1 MTVIATAG
9 HVDHGK
15 SSLIRAITGTDPD
28 RLAEEQRRA
37 MTIDLGFAHCTTGN
51 GTVLSFVDVPGHAD
65 FIRTMI
71 SGVSGVDIVMLI
83 IDANEGWKPQT
94 EEHLGIIE
102 VLGISSGIVVLTKSD
117 KVDVDVLEQRQ
128 EEIAAR
134 LRTSSVTWHDT
145 LITSVIANTGISE
158 LITQIE
164 NLVAA
169 QVTQHQNTRP
179 RLFIDRVFSM
189 KGSGTVVTGTLEGGN
204 LEAASQLIVARTGT
218 PVRIREIQTHGSV
231 VAVAQ
236 SGTRSAINLSGIDAD
251 ELQRGDA
258 LVCEN
263 DWHLSNVF
271 DARIKV
277 LPALQ
282 HALTH
287 RGSFTLHIGTRSQSA
302 TIRILQT
309 ESIDP
314 GQSGFVRIRFEHSL
328 PLVPGDR
335 FLLRDTGI
343 GSTVGGG
350 VILDVD
356 PRGRVKDAAP
366 DGSDEQILSGRGWLT
381 VDEARQLTGHDI
393 APIVGNW
400 VASAK
405 TFRSTVTS
413 LEEQLA
419 ATQSINTSV
428 LTAFEREVISSL
440 EGVTVIDGLAV
451 RSATD
456 PLLSHPYVS
465 MFLQAGVTTPDA
477 DTLDR
482 NIIRQLVHKKIL
494 FEHDNIA
501 FHAETLSSL
510 RPMLEQLWTQ
520 HPEGFTMANLRDAL
534 SITRKHALPL
544 GNCLDKVGLT
554 KRQGDVRIAGSAW

>member
-15 SSLIRAITGTDPD
+15 SSLIRAMTGTDPD

-37 MTIDLGFAHCTTGN
+37 MTIDLGFAHCTTSN

-102 VLGISSGIVVLTKSD
+102 VLGISTGIVVLTKSD
-117 KVDVDVLEQRQ
+117 KVNAEILQQRQ
-128 EEIAAR
+128 EEIANR
-134 LRTSSVTWHDT
+134 LKTSSVTWHDT
-145 LITSVIANTGISE
+145 VITSVITNTGISE
-158 LITQIE
+158 LVTHIE

-169 QVTQHQNTRP
+169 QVTTNNNTRP

-204 LEAASQLIVARTGT
+204 LEAASSLIVARTGT
-218 PVRIREIQTHGSV
+218 AVRIREIQTHGVV

-236 SGTRSAINLSGIDAD
+236 SGTRCAVNLSGIDAD

-263 DWHLSNVF
+263 DWHMSNAF
-271 DARIKV
+271 DARITV

-282 HALTH
+282 QALTH
-287 RGSFTLHIGTRSQSA
+287 RGSFTLHVGTRSQSA
-302 TIRILQT
+302 TVRILQLD
-309 ESIDP
+309 SIDP
-314 GQSGFVRIRFEHSL
+314 GQSGLVRIRFEHSL
-328 PLVPGDR
+328 PLVPGDQ

-366 DGSDEQILSGRGWLT
+366 DGSDEQILNNRGWLT
-381 VDEARQLTGHDI
+381 ANEARQLTGHDI

-400 VASAK
+400 VASAE
-405 TFRSTVTS
+405 TLRSTVAV

-419 ATQSINTSV
+419 SSQSLDTSTLAAYERDV
-428 LTAFEREVISSL
+428 LST
-440 EGVTVIDGLAV
+440 IDGVHINNGIAV
-451 RSATD
+451 RGESD
-456 PLLSHPYVS
+456 PLLSHPYIS
-465 MFLQAGVTTPDA
+465 LFLEAGVTTPDA
-477 DTLDR
+477 DKLDR
-482 NIIRQLVHKKIL
+482 NIIRQLVQKKIL

-510 RPMLEQLWTQ
+510 RPTLEQLWTQ

-544 GNCLDKVGLT
+544 GNCLDKAGLT
-554 KRQGDVRIAGSAW
+554 KRQGDLRVAGSAW

>member
-134 LRTSSVTWHDT
+134 LRTSSVTWQDT
-145 LITSVIANTGISE
+145 VITSVIDNTGISE

-164 NLVAA
+164 NLVAV
-169 QVTQHQNTRP
+169 QVTTSNNTRP

-204 LEAASQLIVARTGT
+204 LEAASSLIVARTGT
-218 PVRIREIQTHGSV
+218 AVRIREIQTHGSV
-231 VAVAQ
+231 VTVAQ
-236 SGTRSAINLSGIDAD
+236 SGTRCAINLSGIDAN

-258 LVCEN
+258 LVGEN
-263 DWHLSNVF
+263 DWHMSNAF

-277 LPALQ
+277 LPTLQ

-287 RGSFTLHIGTRSQSA
+287 RGSFTLHAGTRSQSA

-366 DGSDEQILSGRGWLT
+366 DGSDEQILNNRGWLT

-393 APIVGNW
+393 APIVGTW
-400 VASAK
+400 VASAE
-405 TFRSTVTS
+405 TFRSTMTALEQQLTNSQS
-413 LEEQLA
+413 LDI
-419 ATQSINTSV
+419 ATLS
-428 LTAFEREVISSL
+428 AYERDVIA
-440 EGVTVIDGLAV
+440 TIDGVHINNGIAV
-451 RSATD
+451 RGESD

-510 RPMLEQLWTQ
+510 RPTLEQLWTQ

-534 SITRKHALPL
+534 GITRKHALPL

-554 KRQGDVRIAGSAW
+554 KRQGDLRIAGSAW

>member
-37 MTIDLGFAHCTTGN
+37 MTIDLGFAHCTTSN
-51 GTVLSFVDVPGHAD
+51 GTVLSFIDVPGHAD

-102 VLGISSGIVVLTKSD
+102 VLGISTGIVVLTKSD
-117 KVDVDVLEQRQ
+117 KVDADVLQRRQ

-134 LRTSSVTWHDT
+134 LTTSSVTWHDT
-145 LITSVIANTGISE
+145 VITSVVDNTGISE

-169 QVTQHQNTRP
+169 QVTNSNNTRP

-189 KGSGTVVTGTLEGGN
+189 KGSGTIVTGTLEGGN
-204 LEAASQLIVARTGT
+204 LEAASSLIVARTGT
-218 PVRIREIQTHGSV
+218 AVRIREIQTHGSV

-236 SGTRSAINLSGIDAD
+236 SGSRCAINLSGIDAD

-258 LVCEN
+258 LVREN
-263 DWHLSNVF
+263 DWHMSNVF

-287 RGSFTLHIGTRSQSA
+287 RGSFTLHVGTRSQSA
-302 TIRILQT
+302 TVRVLQT
-309 ESIDP
+309 DTIDP
-314 GQSGFVRIRFEHSL
+314 GQSGLVRIRFDNSL

-343 GSTVGGG
+343 GATVGGG

-366 DGSDEQILSGRGWLT
+366 DGSAEQILNNRGWLSI
-381 VDEARQLTGHDI
+381 DEARQLTGHDI
-393 APIVGNW
+393 APIVSTW
-400 VASAK
+400 VASAE
-405 TFRSTVTS
+405 TLRSTVAA
-413 LEEQLA
+413 LEQQLA
-419 ATQSINTSV
+419 TSQSIDTATLAAYERDV
-428 LTAFEREVISSL
+428 LST
-440 EGVTVIDGLAV
+440 IDGVHINNGIAI
-451 RSATD
+451 RGQSD
-456 PLLSHPYVS
+456 PLLSHSYVS
-465 MFLQAGVTTPDA
+465 LFLEAGVTTPDA
-477 DTLDR
+477 DKLDR
-482 NIIRQLVHKKIL
+482 NIIRQLVQKKIL

-501 FHAETLSSL
+501 FHAETLMSL
-510 RPMLEQLWTQ
+510 RPVLEQLWTE

-554 KRQGDVRIAGSAW
+554 KRQGDLRIAGSAW

>member
-102 VLGISSGIVVLTKSD
+102 VLGISSGIVVFTKSD
-117 KVDVDVLEQRQ
+117 KVDADVLQQRQ

-134 LRTSSVTWHDT
+134 LKTSSVTWHDT
-145 LITSVIANTGISE
+145 VVTSVTANTGVSE

-164 NLVAA
+164 TLVAA
-169 QVTQHQNTRP
+169 QMTKSQNTRP

-204 LEAASQLIVARTGT
+204 LEATSSLVVARTGT
-218 PVRIREIQTHGSV
+218 AVRVREIQTHGAV
-231 VAVAQ
+231 VDVAQ
-236 SGTRSAINLSGIDAD
+236 SGTRCAINLSGIDAD

-258 LVCEN
+258 LVREN
-263 DWHLSNVF
+263 DWHMSNVF

-287 RGSFTLHIGTRSQSA
+287 RGSFTLHVGTRSQSA

-314 GQSGFVRIRFEHSL
+314 GQSGLVRIRFEHSL

-335 FLLRDTGI
+335 FLVRDTGI
-343 GSTVGGG
+343 GATVGGG

-356 PRGRVKDAAP
+356 PRSRVKDAAP
-366 DGSDEQILSGRGWLT
+366 DGSDEQILSDRGWLT

-400 VASAK
+400 VAS
-405 TFRSTVTS
+405 TETLRSTVAA
-413 LEEQLA
+413 LEQQLA
-419 ATQSINTSV
+419 TSQSIDTATLATYERDV
-428 LTAFEREVISSL
+428 LSTVD
-440 EGVTVIDGLAV
+440 GVHINNGIAV
-451 RSATD
+451 RGESD
-456 PLLSHPYVS
+456 PLLSHPYVTQ
-465 MFLQAGVTTPDA
+465 FLQAGVTTPDA

-501 FHAETLSSL
+501 FHVETLSSL
-510 RPMLEQLWTQ
+510 RPTLEQLWKQ

-534 SITRKHALPL
+534 GITRKHALPL
-544 GNCLDKVGLT
+544 GNCLDKMGLT
-554 KRQGDVRIAGSAW
+554 KRQGDVRVTGSAW

>member
-37 MTIDLGFAHCTTGN
+37 MTIDLGFAHCTTSN

-71 SGVSGVDIVMLI
+71 SGVSGVDIVMLV

-102 VLGISSGIVVLTKSD
+102 VLGTSSGIVVITKSD
-117 KVDVDVLEQRQ
+117 KVDAETLEHRRK
-128 EEIAAR
+128 EIAAR
-134 LRTSSVTWHDT
+134 LSTSSVTWHDT
-145 LITSVIANTGISE
+145 VITSVIDNTGISE
-158 LITQIE
+158 LITHIE
-164 NLVAA
+164 TLVAA
-169 QVTQHQNTRP
+169 QVTKSHNTRP

-189 KGSGTVVTGTLEGGN
+189 KGSGTVVTGTLEGGD
-204 LEAASQLIVARTGT
+204 LEATSSLIVARTGSS
-218 PVRIREIQTHGSV
+218 VRIREIQTHGSIV
-231 VAVAQ
+231 TIAQ
-236 SGTRSAINLSGIDAD
+236 SGSRCAINLSGINAN

-258 LVCEN
+258 LVCEG
-263 DWHLSNVF
+263 DWHMSSAF
-271 DARIKV
+271 DGRIKV

-287 RGSFTLHIGTRSQSA
+287 RGSFTLHVGTRSQSA

-309 ESIDP
+309 DNIDP
-314 GQSGFVRIRFEHSL
+314 GQSGLLRIRFDHSL

-343 GSTVGGG
+343 GATVGGG

-356 PRGRVKDAAP
+356 PRGRVKDATP
-366 DGSDEQILSGRGWLT
+366 DGSDEQILNNRGWLT
-381 VDEARQLTGHDI
+381 VDEARQLTGQDI

-400 VASAK
+400 VASAEI
-405 TFRSTVTS
+405 FRSTVAALEQQLSTVQSIDTS
-413 LEEQLA
+413 LLA
-419 ATQSINTSV
+419 AYERDVLSTIN
-428 LTAFEREVISSL
+428 
-440 EGVTVIDGLAV
+440 GVQINNGIAV
-451 RSATD
+451 QGESD
-456 PLLSHPYVS
+456 PLLSHPYVLL
-465 MFLQAGVTTPDA
+465 FLQAGITTPDA
-477 DTLDR
+477 DKLDR
-482 NIIRQLVHKKIL
+482 NIIRQLVQKKIL

-501 FHAETLSSL
+501 FHVETLSSL
-510 RPMLEQLWTQ
+510 RPVLEQLWAE
-520 HPEGFTMANLRDAL
+520 HPEGFTMATLRDAL
-534 SITRKHALPL
+534 GITRKHALPL

-554 KRQGDVRIAGSAW
+554 KRQGDLRIAGSAW

>member
-1 MTVIATAG
+1 M
-9 HVDHGK
+9 
-15 SSLIRAITGTDPD
+15 
-28 RLAEEQRRA
+28 
-37 MTIDLGFAHCTTGN
+37 
-51 GTVLSFVDVPGHAD
+51 LSFVDVPGHAD

-102 VLGISSGIVVLTKSD
+102 VLGISTGIVVLTKSD
-117 KVDVDVLEQRQ
+117 KVDAETLQQRKEQ
-128 EEIAAR
+128 IAAR
-134 LRTSSVTWHDT
+134 LATSSVTWHDT
-145 LITSVIANTGISE
+145 VITSVINNTGISE

-169 QVTQHQNTRP
+169 QVTNSNNTRP

-204 LEAASQLIVARTGT
+204 LEAASSLVVARTGSAA
-218 PVRIREIQTHGSV
+218 RIREIQTHGSV

-236 SGTRSAINLSGIDAD
+236 SGSRCAINLSGIDAN

-258 LVCEN
+258 LVREN
-263 DWHLSNVF
+263 DWYMSNAF
-271 DARIKV
+271 DARLNV
-277 LPALQ
+277 LPALL

-287 RGSFTLHIGTRSQSA
+287 RGSFTLHVGTRSQSA
-302 TIRILQT
+302 TIRILQSD
-309 ESIDP
+309 SIDP
-314 GQSGFVRIRFEHSL
+314 GQSGLVRIRFENSL

-343 GSTVGGG
+343 GATVGGG

-366 DGSDEQILSGRGWLT
+366 DGSAEQILNNRGWLT
-381 VDEARQLTGHDI
+381 VDEARQLTGQDI
-393 APIVGNW
+393 APIVGTW
-400 VASAK
+400 VAS
-405 TFRSTVTS
+405 TETLRSTVAALEQQLATSQSIDTS
-413 LEEQLA
+413 LLA
-419 ATQSINTSV
+419 AY
-428 LTAFEREVISSL
+428 ERDVMA
-440 EGVTVIDGLAV
+440 TIDGVRINNGIAV
-451 RSATD
+451 RGESD

-477 DTLDR
+477 DKLDR
-482 NIIRQLVHKKIL
+482 NIIRQLVQKKIL

-510 RPMLEQLWTQ
+510 RPTLEQLWTQ
-520 HPEGFTMANLRDAL
+520 HPEGFTMANLRDSL

-544 GNCLDKVGLT
+544 GNCLDKMGLT
-554 KRQGDVRIAGSAW
+554 KRQGDLRVAGSAW

>member
-37 MTIDLGFAHCTTGN
+37 MTIDLGFAHCTTSN
-51 GTVLSFVDVPGHAD
+51 GTVLSFVDVPGHTD

-71 SGVSGVDIVMLI
+71 SGVSGVDIVLLI

-102 VLGISSGIVVLTKSD
+102 VLGISTGIVVLTKSD
-117 KVDVDVLEQRQ
+117 KVDADVLQQRKA
-128 EEIAAR
+128 ETAAR
-134 LRTSSVTWHDT
+134 LGRSSVTWHNPV
-145 LITSVIANTGISE
+145 ITSVIDNTGISE

-164 NLVAA
+164 NLVTA
-169 QVTQHQNTRP
+169 QMTNSNNKRP

-204 LEAASQLIVARTGT
+204 LEAASSLIVARTGT
-218 PVRIREIQTHGSV
+218 AVRIREIQTHGAV
-231 VAVAQ
+231 VDVVQ
-236 SGTRSAINLSGIDAD
+236 SGSRCAINLSGIDAN

-263 DWHLSNVF
+263 DWYMSNAF
-271 DARIKV
+271 DARITV

-287 RGSFTLHIGTRSQSA
+287 RGSFTLHVGTRSQSA
-302 TIRILQT
+302 TIRILQSD
-309 ESIDP
+309 SIDP
-314 GQSGFVRIRFEHSL
+314 GQSGLVRIRFDNSL

-343 GSTVGGG
+343 GATVGGG

-366 DGSDEQILSGRGWLT
+366 DGSPEQILNNRGWLT
-381 VDEARQLTGHDI
+381 VDEARQLTGKDI
-393 APIVGNW
+393 APIVGTW
-400 VASAK
+400 VASAE
-405 TFRSTVTS
+405 TLRSTVAVLEQQLTISAS
-413 LEEQLA
+413 LDITLLA
-419 ATQSINTSV
+419 AYERDV
-428 LTAFEREVISSL
+428 LST
-440 EGVTVIDGLAV
+440 IDGVRINNGIAV
-451 RSATD
+451 RGESD
-456 PLLSHPYVS
+456 PLLNHPYVS
-465 MFLQAGVTTPDA
+465 LFLQAGVITPDA
-477 DTLDR
+477 DKLDR
-482 NIIRQLVHKKIL
+482 NIIRQLVQKKIL

-501 FHAETLSSL
+501 FHAETLLSL
-510 RPMLEQLWTQ
+510 RPTLEQLWAQ

-554 KRQGDVRIAGSAW
+554 KRQDDVRIAGSAW

>member
-117 KVDVDVLEQRQ
+117 KVDADVLEQRQ
-128 EEIAAR
+128 EEIATR
-134 LRTSSVTWHDT
+134 LKTSSVTWHDT
-145 LITSVIANTGISE
+145 VVTSVTANTGISE

-164 NLVAA
+164 TLVASQA
-169 QVTQHQNTRP
+169 TKSENTRP
-179 RLFIDRVFSM
+179 RLFVDRVFSM

-204 LEAASQLIVARTGT
+204 LEATSSLVVARTGT
-218 PVRIREIQTHGSV
+218 AVRIREIQTHGSV

-258 LVCEN
+258 LVRES
-263 DWHLSNVF
+263 DWHMSNVF

-287 RGSFTLHIGTRSQSA
+287 RGSFTLHVGTRSQSA

-309 ESIDP
+309 DCIDP
-314 GQSGFVRIRFEHSL
+314 GRSGLVRIRFEHSL

-335 FLLRDTGI
+335 FLVRDTGI
-343 GSTVGGG
+343 GATVGGG

-356 PRGRVKDAAP
+356 PRSRVKDAAP
-366 DGSDEQILSGRGWLT
+366 DGSDEQILSDKGWLT
-381 VDEARQLTGHDI
+381 VDQARQLTGHDI
-393 APIVGNW
+393 APVVGNW
-400 VASAK
+400 VASAE
-405 TFRSTVTS
+405 TLRSTVAALEQQLTMSQS
-413 LEEQLA
+413 LDT
-419 ATQSINTSV
+419 AT
-428 LTAFEREVISSL
+428 LTAYERDV
-440 EGVTVIDGLAV
+440 VATIDG
-451 RSATD
+451 
-456 PLLSHPYVS
+456 
-465 MFLQAGVTTPDA
+465 
-477 DTLDR
+477 
-482 NIIRQLVHKKIL
+482 VH
-494 FEHDNIA
+494 
-501 FHAETLSSL
+501 
-510 RPMLEQLWTQ
+510 Q
-520 HPEGFTMANLRDAL
+520 
-534 SITRKHALPL
+534 
-544 GNCLDKVGLT
+544 
-554 KRQGDVRIAGSAW
+554 

>member
-71 SGVSGVDIVMLI
+71 SGVSGVDIVMLV

-102 VLGISSGIVVLTKSD
+102 VLGISTGIVVLTKSD
-117 KVDVDVLEQRQ
+117 KVDAETLEQRQ

-134 LRTSSVTWHDT
+134 LSTGSVTWHDT
-145 LITSVIANTGISE
+145 VITSVINNTGISE
-158 LITQIE
+158 LIAQIE

-169 QVTQHQNTRP
+169 QVTQNQNTRP

-204 LEAASQLIVARTGT
+204 LETASSLVVARTGT
-218 PVRIREIQTHGSV
+218 AVRIREIQTHGAV

-236 SGTRSAINLSGIDAD
+236 SGSRCAINLSGIDAD

-258 LVCEN
+258 LVREN
-263 DWHLSNVF
+263 DWHMSNAF
-271 DARIKV
+271 DARINV

-282 HALTH
+282 QALTH
-287 RGSFTLHIGTRSQSA
+287 RGSFTMHVGTRSQSA
-302 TIRILQT
+302 TIRILQ
-309 ESIDP
+309 SDRIDP
-314 GQSGFVRIRFEHSL
+314 GQSGLVRIRFDNSL

-343 GSTVGGG
+343 GATVGGG

-366 DGSDEQILSGRGWLT
+366 DGSAEQILNNRGWLT
-381 VDEARQLTGHDI
+381 VDEARQLTGQDI
-393 APIVGNW
+393 APIVGPW
-400 VASAK
+400 VASPE
-405 TFRSTVTS
+405 TLRSTKAALEQQLTTLQSIDIS
-413 LEEQLA
+413 LLA
-419 ATQSINTSV
+419 AYERDV
-428 LTAFEREVISSL
+428 LST
-440 EGVTVIDGLAV
+440 IDGVQINNGIAI
-451 RSATD
+451 RGQSD

-465 MFLQAGVTTPDA
+465 LFLEAGVTTPDA
-477 DTLDR
+477 DKLDR
-482 NIIRQLVHKKIL
+482 NIIRQLVQKKIL

-510 RPMLEQLWTQ
+510 RPTLEQLWTQ

-534 SITRKHALPL
+534 GITRKHALPL

>member
-117 KVDVDVLEQRQ
+117 KVATETLQQRK

-134 LRTSSVTWHDT
+134 LKTSSVTWHDT
-145 LITSVIANTGISE
+145 LTTSVVDNTGISE

-169 QVTQHQNTRP
+169 QVTNSNNTRP

-189 KGSGTVVTGTLEGGN
+189 KGSGTVATGTLEGGN
-204 LEAASQLIVARTGT
+204 LEAASSLIVARTGT
-218 PVRIREIQTHGSV
+218 AVRIREIQTHGSV

-236 SGTRSAINLSGIDAD
+236 SGSRCAINLSGIDAN

-258 LVCEN
+258 LVREN
-263 DWHLSNVF
+263 DWYTSNAF
-271 DARIKV
+271 DARINV

-282 HALTH
+282 HVLTH
-287 RGSFTLHIGTRSQSA
+287 RGSFTLHVGTRSQSA
-302 TIRILQT
+302 TIRILQSD
-309 ESIDP
+309 SIDP
-314 GQSGFVRIRFEHSL
+314 GQSGLVRIRFDNSL

-343 GSTVGGG
+343 GATVGGG

-366 DGSDEQILSGRGWLT
+366 DGSAEQILSNRGWLT
-381 VDEARQLTGHDI
+381 VDESRQLTGQDI
-393 APIVGNW
+393 APIVGDW
-400 VASAK
+400 VASAE
-405 TFRSTVTS
+405 TLRSTVAALEQQLATAQSIDTS
-413 LEEQLA
+413 L
-419 ATQSINTSV
+419 
-428 LTAFEREVISSL
+428 LTAFERDV
-440 EGVTVIDGLAV
+440 VATIDGVQVNNGIAV
-451 RSATD
+451 RGASD
-456 PLLSHPYVS
+456 PLLSHPYV
-465 MFLQAGVTTPDA
+465 MQFLQAGVTTPDT

-501 FHAETLSSL
+501 FHVDTLMSL
-510 RPMLEQLWTQ
+510 RPVLGQLWKQ

-534 SITRKHALPL
+534 TITRKHALPL

>member
-1 MTVIATAG
+1 
-9 HVDHGK
+9 
-15 SSLIRAITGTDPD
+15 
-28 RLAEEQRRA
+28 
-37 MTIDLGFAHCTTGN
+37 
-51 GTVLSFVDVPGHAD
+51 
-65 FIRTMI
+65 
-71 SGVSGVDIVMLI
+71 
-83 IDANEGWKPQT
+83 

-117 KVDVDVLEQRQ
+117 KVDADVLQQRQ

-134 LRTSSVTWHDT
+134 LGTSSVTWHDT
-145 LITSVIANTGISE
+145 VTTSVIANTGISE
-158 LITQIE
+158 LITCIE
-164 NLVAA
+164 NLVASQA
-169 QVTQHQNTRP
+169 TKSPNTRP

-204 LEAASQLIVARTGT
+204 LEASNTLIVARTGT
-218 PVRIREIQTHGSV
+218 AVRLREIQTHGMV
-231 VAVAQ
+231 VAIAQ
-236 SGTRSAINLSGIDAD
+236 SGTRCAINLSGIDTD

-258 LVCEN
+258 LVREG
-263 DWHLSNVF
+263 DWHMSNAF

-287 RGSFTLHIGTRSQSA
+287 RGSFTLHVGTRSQSA

-309 ESIDP
+309 DSIDP
-314 GQSGFVRIRFEHSL
+314 GQSGLIRIRFEHSM

-335 FLLRDTGI
+335 FLVRDTGV
-343 GSTVGGG
+343 GATVGGG

-366 DGSDEQILSGRGWLT
+366 DGSDEQILDDRGWLT

-400 VASAK
+400 VASAE
-405 TFRSTVTS
+405 TFRATVTS
-413 LEEQLA
+413 LEQQLST
-419 ATQSINTSV
+419 TQSIDTSL
-428 LTAFEREVISSL
+428 LTAFERDVL
-440 EGVTVIDGLAV
+440 VTIDGVHINNGIAV
-451 RSATD
+451 RGASD
-456 PLLSHPYVS
+456 PLLSHPYVTL
-465 MFLQAGVTTPDA
+465 FLQAGVTTPDA
-477 DTLDR
+477 DKLDR
-482 NIIRQLVHKKIL
+482 NIIRQLVHQKVL

-501 FHAETLSSL
+501 FHVETLMSL
-510 RPMLEQLWTQ
+510 RPVLEQLWAQ
-520 HPEGFTMANLRDAL
+520 YPEGFTMANLRDAL

>member
-37 MTIDLGFAHCTTGN
+37 MTIDLGFAHCTTSN

-102 VLGISSGIVVLTKSD
+102 VLGISTGIVVLTKSD
-117 KVDVDVLEQRQ
+117 KVDADVLQRRQ

-134 LRTSSVTWHDT
+134 LTTSSVTWHDT
-145 LITSVIANTGISE
+145 VITSVVDNTGISE

-169 QVTQHQNTRP
+169 QVTNSNNTRP

-204 LEAASQLIVARTGT
+204 LEAASSLIVARTGT
-218 PVRIREIQTHGSV
+218 AVRIREIQTHGAV

-236 SGTRSAINLSGIDAD
+236 SGTRCAINLSGIDAD

-258 LVCEN
+258 LVREN
-263 DWHLSNVF
+263 DWHMSNVF

-287 RGSFTLHIGTRSQSA
+287 RGSFTLHVGTRSQSA
-302 TIRILQT
+302 TVRVLQT
-309 ESIDP
+309 DTIDP
-314 GQSGFVRIRFEHSL
+314 GQSGLVRIRFDNSL

-343 GSTVGGG
+343 GATVGGG

-366 DGSDEQILSGRGWLT
+366 DGSAEQILNNRGWLSI
-381 VDEARQLTGHDI
+381 DEARQLTGHDI
-393 APIVGNW
+393 APIVSTW
-400 VASAK
+400 VASAE
-405 TFRSTVTS
+405 TLRSTVAA
-413 LEEQLA
+413 LEQQLA
-419 ATQSINTSV
+419 TSQSIDTATLAAYERDV
-428 LTAFEREVISSL
+428 LST
-440 EGVTVIDGLAV
+440 IDGVHINNGIAI
-451 RSATD
+451 RGQSD
-456 PLLSHPYVS
+456 PLLSHSYVS
-465 MFLQAGVTTPDA
+465 LFLEAGVTTPDA
-477 DTLDR
+477 DKLDR
-482 NIIRQLVHKKIL
+482 NIIRQLVQKKIL

-501 FHAETLSSL
+501 FHAETLMSL
-510 RPMLEQLWTQ
+510 RPVLEQLWTE

-554 KRQGDVRIAGSAW
+554 KRQGDLRIAGSAW

>member
-37 MTIDLGFAHCTTGN
+37 MTIDLGFAHCTTSN

-117 KVDVDVLEQRQ
+117 KVDAAVLQQRK

-134 LRTSSVTWHDT
+134 LTTSSVTWHDT
-145 LITSVIANTGISE
+145 VITSVIANTGISE

-164 NLVAA
+164 NLVAT
-169 QVTQHQNTRP
+169 QVAKSNNTRP

-204 LEAASQLIVARTGT
+204 LEAASSLIVARTGT
-218 PVRIREIQTHGSV
+218 AVRIREIQTHGSV

-236 SGTRSAINLSGIDAD
+236 SGSRCAINLSGIDAN

-258 LVCEN
+258 LVREN
-263 DWHLSNVF
+263 DWHMGNAF

-287 RGSFTLHIGTRSQSA
+287 RGSFTLHVGTRSQSA
-302 TIRILQT
+302 TVRILQT
-309 ESIDP
+309 DTIDP
-314 GQSGFVRIRFEHSL
+314 GQSGLVRIRFDNSL
-328 PLVPGDR
+328 PLVPGDC

-343 GSTVGGG
+343 GATVGGG

-366 DGSDEQILSGRGWLT
+366 DGSAEQILNNRGWLT
-381 VDEARQLTGHDI
+381 VDEARQLTGLDI
-393 APIVGNW
+393 APIVSTW
-400 VASAK
+400 VASAE
-405 TFRSTVTS
+405 TLRSTVAA
-413 LEEQLA
+413 LEQQLA
-419 ATQSINTSV
+419 TSQSIDTATLAAYERDV
-428 LTAFEREVISSL
+428 LST
-440 EGVTVIDGLAV
+440 IDGVHINNGIAI
-451 RSATD
+451 RGQSD
-456 PLLSHPYVS
+456 PLLSHSYVS
-465 MFLQAGVTTPDA
+465 LFLEAGVTTPDA
-477 DTLDR
+477 DKLDR
-482 NIIRQLVHKKIL
+482 NIIRQLVQKKIL

-501 FHAETLSSL
+501 FHAETLMSL
-510 RPMLEQLWTQ
+510 RPVLEQLWTE

-554 KRQGDVRIAGSAW
+554 KRQGDLRIAGSAW

>member
-37 MTIDLGFAHCTTGN
+37 MTIDLGFAHCTTSN

-117 KVDVDVLEQRQ
+117 KVDAGLLQQRQ

-134 LRTSSVTWHDT
+134 LSTSSVTWHDT
-145 LITSVIANTGISE
+145 VITSVVTNTGISE

-164 NLVAA
+164 KLVAA
-169 QVTQHQNTRP
+169 QVTQSQNTRP

-204 LEAASQLIVARTGT
+204 LEAASSLIVARTGT
-218 PVRIREIQTHGSV
+218 AVRIREIQTHGSV
-231 VAVAQ
+231 VAVAE
-236 SGTRSAINLSGIDAD
+236 SGSRCAINLSGIDAN

-263 DWHLSNVF
+263 DWHMSNAF
-271 DARIKV
+271 DARITV

-287 RGSFTLHIGTRSQSA
+287 RGSFTLHVGTRSQSA
-302 TIRILQT
+302 TVRILQS
-309 ESIDP
+309 ENIDP
-314 GQSGFVRIRFEHSL
+314 GQPGLVRIRFEHSL

-343 GSTVGGG
+343 GATIGGG

-366 DGSDEQILSGRGWLT
+366 DGSPEQILNNRGWLT
-381 VDEARQLTGHDI
+381 VDEARQLTGKDI
-393 APIVGNW
+393 APIVGKW
-400 VASAK
+400 VASAE
-405 TFRSTVTS
+405 TLRSTVTALEQQLTISVS
-413 LEEQLA
+413 LDTATLA
-419 ATQSINTSV
+419 AY
-428 LTAFEREVISSL
+428 ERDVIS
-440 EGVTVIDGLAV
+440 TIDGVHINNGIAV
-451 RSATD
+451 RGESD
-456 PLLSHPYVS
+456 PLLNHPYVS
-465 MFLQAGVTTPDA
+465 LFLQAGVTTPDA
-477 DTLDR
+477 DKLDR
-482 NIIRQLVHKKIL
+482 NIIRQLVQKKIL

-501 FHAETLSSL
+501 FHAETLSSM
-510 RPMLEQLWTQ
+510 RPTLEQLWAQ

-544 GNCLDKVGLT
+544 GNCLDKAGLT
-554 KRQGDVRIAGSAW
+554 KRQGDLRVAGSAW

>member
-37 MTIDLGFAHCTTGN
+37 MTIDLGFAHCTTSN

-117 KVDVDVLEQRQ
+117 KVDAGLLQQRQ

-134 LRTSSVTWHDT
+134 LSTSSVTWHDT
-145 LITSVIANTGISE
+145 VITSVVTNTGISE

-164 NLVAA
+164 KLVAA
-169 QVTQHQNTRP
+169 QVTQSQNTRP

-204 LEAASQLIVARTGT
+204 LEAASSLIVARTGT
-218 PVRIREIQTHGSV
+218 AVRIREIQTHGSV
-231 VAVAQ
+231 VAVAE
-236 SGTRSAINLSGIDAD
+236 SGSRCAINLSGIDAN

-263 DWHLSNVF
+263 DWHMSNAF
-271 DARIKV
+271 DARITV

-287 RGSFTLHIGTRSQSA
+287 RGSFTLHVGTRSQSA
-302 TIRILQT
+302 TVRILQS
-309 ESIDP
+309 ENIDP
-314 GQSGFVRIRFEHSL
+314 GQPGLVRIRFEHSL

-343 GSTVGGG
+343 GATIGGG

-366 DGSDEQILSGRGWLT
+366 DGSPEQILNNRGWLT
-381 VDEARQLTGHDI
+381 VDEARQLTGKDI
-393 APIVGNW
+393 APIVGKW
-400 VASAK
+400 VASAE
-405 TFRSTVTS
+405 TLRSTVTALEQQLTISVS
-413 LEEQLA
+413 LDTATLA
-419 ATQSINTSV
+419 AY
-428 LTAFEREVISSL
+428 ERDVIS
-440 EGVTVIDGLAV
+440 TIDGVHINNGIAV
-451 RSATD
+451 RGESD
-456 PLLSHPYVS
+456 PLLNHPYVS
-465 MFLQAGVTTPDA
+465 LFLQAGVTTPDA
-477 DTLDR
+477 NKLDR
-482 NIIRQLVHKKIL
+482 NIIRQLVQKKIL

-501 FHAETLSSL
+501 FHAETLSSM
-510 RPMLEQLWTQ
+510 RPTLEQLWAQ

-544 GNCLDKVGLT
+544 GNCLDKAGLT
-554 KRQGDVRIAGSAW
+554 KRQGDLRIAGSAW

>member
-102 VLGISSGIVVLTKSD
+102 VLGISSGIVVVTKSD
-117 KVDVDVLEQRQ
+117 KVDADVLEQRQ

-134 LRTSSVTWHDT
+134 LRTSSVKWHDT

-158 LITQIE
+158 LITHIE
-164 NLVAA
+164 TLVAA
-169 QVTQHQNTRP
+169 QVTKSQNTRP

-204 LEAASQLIVARTGT
+204 LEVSSPLIVARTGT

-236 SGTRSAINLSGIDAD
+236 SGTRCAINLSGFDAD

-314 GQSGFVRIRFEHSL
+314 GQSGLVRIRFEYSL

-366 DGSDEQILSGRGWLT
+366 DGSDEQILNNRGWLT

-393 APIVGNW
+393 APIVGTW

-405 TFRSTVTS
+405 TFRSTMTALGQQLTNSQS
-413 LEEQLA
+413 LDI
-419 ATQSINTSV
+419 ATLS
-428 LTAFEREVISSL
+428 AYERDVIA
-440 EGVTVIDGLAV
+440 TIDGVHINNGIAV
-451 RSATD
+451 RGESD

-465 MFLQAGVTTPDA
+465 MFLQAGVMTPDA

-482 NIIRQLVHKKIL
+482 NIIRQLVQKKIL

-510 RPMLEQLWTQ
+510 RPTLEQLWSQ

>member
-37 MTIDLGFAHCTTGN
+37 MTIDLGFAHCTTSN

-117 KVDVDVLEQRQ
+117 KVDAGLLQQRQ

-134 LRTSSVTWHDT
+134 LSTSSVTWHDT
-145 LITSVIANTGISE
+145 VITSVVTNTGISE

-164 NLVAA
+164 KLVAA
-169 QVTQHQNTRP
+169 QVTQSQNTRP

-204 LEAASQLIVARTGT
+204 LEAASSLIVARTGT
-218 PVRIREIQTHGSV
+218 AVRIREIQTHGSV
-231 VAVAQ
+231 VAVAE
-236 SGTRSAINLSGIDAD
+236 SGSRCAINLSGIDAN

-263 DWHLSNVF
+263 DWHMSNAF
-271 DARIKV
+271 DARITV

-282 HALTH
+282 HILTH
-287 RGSFTLHIGTRSQSA
+287 RGSFTLHVGTRSQSA
-302 TIRILQT
+302 TVRILQS
-309 ESIDP
+309 ENIDP
-314 GQSGFVRIRFEHSL
+314 GQPGLVRIRFEHSL

-343 GSTVGGG
+343 GATVGGG

-366 DGSDEQILSGRGWLT
+366 DGSPEQILNNRGWLT
-381 VDEARQLTGHDI
+381 VDEARQLTGKDI
-393 APIVGNW
+393 APIVGKW
-400 VASAK
+400 VASAE
-405 TFRSTVTS
+405 TLRSTVTALEQQLTISVS
-413 LEEQLA
+413 LDTATLA
-419 ATQSINTSV
+419 AY
-428 LTAFEREVISSL
+428 ERDVIS
-440 EGVTVIDGLAV
+440 TIDGVHINNGIAV
-451 RSATD
+451 RGESD
-456 PLLSHPYVS
+456 PLLNHPYVS
-465 MFLQAGVTTPDA
+465 LFLQAGVTTPDA
-477 DTLDR
+477 DKLDR
-482 NIIRQLVHKKIL
+482 NIIRQLVQKKIL

-501 FHAETLSSL
+501 FHAETLSSM
-510 RPMLEQLWTQ
+510 RPTLEQLWAQ

-544 GNCLDKVGLT
+544 GNCLDKAGLT
-554 KRQGDVRIAGSAW
+554 KRQGDLRVAGSAW

>member
-28 RLAEEQRRA
+28 RLVEEQSRA

-158 LITQIE
+158 LITHIE
-164 NLVAA
+164 TLIAA
-169 QVTQHQNTRP
+169 QVTKSQNTRP

-236 SGTRSAINLSGIDAD
+236 SGTRCAINLSGFDAD

-314 GQSGFVRIRFEHSL
+314 GQSGLVRIRFEYSL

-419 ATQSINTSV
+419 ATQSIDTSV

-482 NIIRQLVHKKIL
+482 NIIRQLVRKKIL

-554 KRQGDVRIAGSAW
+554 KRQGDLRITGSAW

>member
-15 SSLIRAITGTDPD
+15 SSLIRALTGTDPD

-37 MTIDLGFAHCTTGN
+37 MTIDLGFAHCTTST

-71 SGVSGVDIVMLI
+71 SGVSGVDIVMLV

-102 VLGISSGIVVLTKSD
+102 VLGISSGIVVFTKSD
-117 KVDVDVLEQRQ
+117 KVNAEVLQQRQ

-145 LITSVIANTGISE
+145 VITSVINNTGISE

-169 QVTQHQNTRP
+169 QVTKRNHTRP

-204 LEAASQLIVARTGT
+204 LEATSSLIVARTGT
-218 PVRIREIQTHGSV
+218 AIRIREIQTHGSV

-236 SGTRSAINLSGIDAD
+236 SGSRCAINLSGIDAN

-258 LVCEN
+258 LVREG
-263 DWHLSNVF
+263 DWYMSNAF
-271 DARIKV
+271 DARITV

-287 RGSFTLHIGTRSQSA
+287 RGSFTLHVGTRSQSA
-302 TIRILQT
+302 TVRILQT
-309 ESIDP
+309 DSIDP
-314 GQSGFVRIRFEHSL
+314 GQSGLIRIRFEHSL

-343 GSTVGGG
+343 GATVGGG

-366 DGSDEQILSGRGWLT
+366 DGSAEQILSHRGWLT
-381 VDEARQLTGHDI
+381 VDEARQLTGQDI
-393 APIVGNW
+393 APIVGTW
-400 VASAK
+400 VASVE
-405 TFRSTVTS
+405 TFRSTVTA
-413 LEEQLA
+413 LEQQLA
-419 ATQSINTSV
+419 TSQSIDTS
-428 LTAFEREVISSL
+428 LLAAYEREMLSTIA
-440 EGVTVIDGLAV
+440 GVHINNGIAV
-451 RSATD
+451 RGESD
-456 PLLSHPYVS
+456 PLLTHPYVS
-465 MFLQAGVTTPDA
+465 LFLEAGVITPDA
-477 DTLDR
+477 DKLDR
-482 NIIRQLVHKKIL
+482 NIIRQLVQKKIL

-501 FHAETLSSL
+501 FHAETLASL
-510 RPMLEQLWTQ
+510 RPTLQQLWAE

-554 KRQGDVRIAGSAW
+554 KRNGDLRVAGSAW

>member
-37 MTIDLGFAHCTTGN
+37 MTIDLGFAHCTTSN

-117 KVDVDVLEQRQ
+117 KMDAGLLQQRQ

-134 LRTSSVTWHDT
+134 LSTSSVTWHDT
-145 LITSVIANTGISE
+145 VITSVVTNTGISE

-164 NLVAA
+164 KLVAA
-169 QVTQHQNTRP
+169 QVTQSQNTRP

-204 LEAASQLIVARTGT
+204 LEAASSLIVARTGT
-218 PVRIREIQTHGSV
+218 AVRIREIQTHGSV
-231 VAVAQ
+231 VAVAE
-236 SGTRSAINLSGIDAD
+236 SGSRCAINLSGIDAN

-263 DWHLSNVF
+263 DWHMSNAF
-271 DARIKV
+271 DARITV

-287 RGSFTLHIGTRSQSA
+287 RGSFTLHVGTRSQSA
-302 TIRILQT
+302 TVRILQS
-309 ESIDP
+309 ENIDP
-314 GQSGFVRIRFEHSL
+314 GQPGLVRIRFEHSL

-343 GSTVGGG
+343 GATVGGG

-366 DGSDEQILSGRGWLT
+366 DGSPEQILNNRGWLT
-381 VDEARQLTGHDI
+381 VDEARQLTGKDI
-393 APIVGNW
+393 APIVGKW
-400 VASAK
+400 VASAE
-405 TFRSTVTS
+405 TLRSTVTALEQQLTISVS
-413 LEEQLA
+413 LDTATLA
-419 ATQSINTSV
+419 AY
-428 LTAFEREVISSL
+428 ERDVIS
-440 EGVTVIDGLAV
+440 TIDGVHINNGIAV
-451 RSATD
+451 RGESD
-456 PLLSHPYVS
+456 PLLNHPYVS
-465 MFLQAGVTTPDA
+465 LFLQAGVTTPDA
-477 DTLDR
+477 DKLDR
-482 NIIRQLVHKKIL
+482 NIIRQLVQKKIL

-501 FHAETLSSL
+501 FHAETLSSM
-510 RPMLEQLWTQ
+510 RPTLEQLWAQ

-544 GNCLDKVGLT
+544 GNCLDKAGLT
-554 KRQGDVRIAGSAW
+554 KRQGDLRVAGSAW

>member
-37 MTIDLGFAHCTTGN
+37 MTIDLGFAHCTTSN
-51 GTVLSFVDVPGHAD
+51 GTVLSFIDVPGHAD

-102 VLGISSGIVVLTKSD
+102 VLGISTGIVVLTKSD
-117 KVDVDVLEQRQ
+117 KVDADVLQRRQ

-134 LRTSSVTWHDT
+134 LTTSSVTWHDT
-145 LITSVIANTGISE
+145 VITSVVDNTGISE

-169 QVTQHQNTRP
+169 QVTNSNNTRP

-204 LEAASQLIVARTGT
+204 LEAASSLIVARTGT
-218 PVRIREIQTHGSV
+218 AVRIREIQTHGSV

-236 SGTRSAINLSGIDAD
+236 SGSRCAINLSGIDAD

-258 LVCEN
+258 LVREN
-263 DWHLSNVF
+263 DWHMSNVF

-287 RGSFTLHIGTRSQSA
+287 RGSFTLHVGTRSQSA
-302 TIRILQT
+302 TVRVLQT
-309 ESIDP
+309 DTIDP
-314 GQSGFVRIRFEHSL
+314 GQSGLVRIRFDNSL

-343 GSTVGGG
+343 GATVGGG

-366 DGSDEQILSGRGWLT
+366 DGSAEQILNNRGWLSI
-381 VDEARQLTGHDI
+381 DEARQLTGHDI
-393 APIVGNW
+393 APIVSTW
-400 VASAK
+400 VASAE
-405 TFRSTVTS
+405 TLRSTVAA
-413 LEEQLA
+413 LEQQLA
-419 ATQSINTSV
+419 TSQSIDTATLAAYERDV
-428 LTAFEREVISSL
+428 LST
-440 EGVTVIDGLAV
+440 IDGVHINNGIAI
-451 RSATD
+451 RGQSD
-456 PLLSHPYVS
+456 PLLSHSYVS
-465 MFLQAGVTTPDA
+465 LFLEAGVTTPDA
-477 DTLDR
+477 DKLDR
-482 NIIRQLVHKKIL
+482 NIIRQLVQKKIL

-501 FHAETLSSL
+501 FHAETLMSL
-510 RPMLEQLWTQ
+510 RPVLEQLWTE

-554 KRQGDVRIAGSAW
+554 KRQGDLRIAGSAW

>member
-117 KVDVDVLEQRQ
+117 KVATETLQQRK

-134 LRTSSVTWHDT
+134 LKTSSVTWHDT
-145 LITSVIANTGISE
+145 LTTSVVDNTGISE

-169 QVTQHQNTRP
+169 QVTNSNNTRP

-204 LEAASQLIVARTGT
+204 LEAASSLIVARTGT
-218 PVRIREIQTHGSV
+218 AVRIREIQTHGSV

-236 SGTRSAINLSGIDAD
+236 SGSRCAINLSGIDAN

-258 LVCEN
+258 LVREN
-263 DWHLSNVF
+263 DWYTSNAF
-271 DARIKV
+271 DARINV

-282 HALTH
+282 HVLTH
-287 RGSFTLHIGTRSQSA
+287 RGSFTLHVGTRSQSA
-302 TIRILQT
+302 TIRILQSD
-309 ESIDP
+309 SIDP
-314 GQSGFVRIRFEHSL
+314 GQSGLVRIRFDNSL

-343 GSTVGGG
+343 GATVGGG

-366 DGSDEQILSGRGWLT
+366 DGSAEQILSNRGWLT
-381 VDEARQLTGHDI
+381 VDESRQLTG
-393 APIVGNW
+393 
-400 VASAK
+400 
-405 TFRSTVTS
+405 
-413 LEEQLA
+413 
-419 ATQSINTSV
+419 
-428 LTAFEREVISSL
+428 
-440 EGVTVIDGLAV
+440 
-451 RSATD
+451 
-456 PLLSHPYVS
+456 
-465 MFLQAGVTTPDA
+465 
-477 DTLDR
+477 
-482 NIIRQLVHKKIL
+482 
-494 FEHDNIA
+494 
-501 FHAETLSSL
+501 
-510 RPMLEQLWTQ
+510 
-520 HPEGFTMANLRDAL
+520 
-534 SITRKHALPL
+534 
-544 GNCLDKVGLT
+544 
-554 KRQGDVRIAGSAW
+554 

>member
-37 MTIDLGFAHCTTGN
+37 MTIDLGFAHCTTSN

-117 KVDVDVLEQRQ
+117 KVDAGLLQQRQ

-134 LRTSSVTWHDT
+134 LSTSSVTWHDT
-145 LITSVIANTGISE
+145 VITSVVTNTGISE

-164 NLVAA
+164 KLVAA
-169 QVTQHQNTRP
+169 QVTQSQNTRP

-204 LEAASQLIVARTGT
+204 LEAASSLIVARTGT
-218 PVRIREIQTHGSV
+218 AVRIREIQTHGSV
-231 VAVAQ
+231 VAVAE
-236 SGTRSAINLSGIDAD
+236 SGSRCAINLSGIDAN

-263 DWHLSNVF
+263 DWHMSNAF
-271 DARIKV
+271 DARITV

-287 RGSFTLHIGTRSQSA
+287 RGSFTLHVGTRSQSA
-302 TIRILQT
+302 TVRILQS
-309 ESIDP
+309 ENIDP
-314 GQSGFVRIRFEHSL
+314 GQPGLVRIRFEHSL

-343 GSTVGGG
+343 GATVGGG

-366 DGSDEQILSGRGWLT
+366 DGSPEQILNNRGWLT
-381 VDEARQLTGHDI
+381 VDEARQLTGKDI
-393 APIVGNW
+393 APIVGKW
-400 VASAK
+400 VASAE
-405 TFRSTVTS
+405 TLRSTVTALEQQLTISVS
-413 LEEQLA
+413 LDTATLA
-419 ATQSINTSV
+419 AY
-428 LTAFEREVISSL
+428 ERDVIS
-440 EGVTVIDGLAV
+440 TIDGVHINNGIAV
-451 RSATD
+451 RGESD
-456 PLLSHPYVS
+456 PLLNHPYVS
-465 MFLQAGVTTPDA
+465 LFLQAGVTTPDA
-477 DTLDR
+477 DKLDR
-482 NIIRQLVHKKIL
+482 NIIRQLVQKKIL

-501 FHAETLSSL
+501 FHAETLSSM
-510 RPMLEQLWTQ
+510 RPTLEQLWAQ

-544 GNCLDKVGLT
+544 GNCLDKAGLT
-554 KRQGDVRIAGSAW
+554 KRQGDLRVAGSAW

>member
-37 MTIDLGFAHCTTGN
+37 MTIDLGFAHCTTSN

-117 KVDVDVLEQRQ
+117 KVDAGLLQQRQ

-134 LRTSSVTWHDT
+134 LSTSSVTWHDT
-145 LITSVIANTGISE
+145 VITSVVTNTGISE

-164 NLVAA
+164 KLVAA
-169 QVTQHQNTRP
+169 QVTQSQNTRP

-204 LEAASQLIVARTGT
+204 LEAASSLIVARTGT
-218 PVRIREIQTHGSV
+218 AVRIREIQTHGSV
-231 VAVAQ
+231 VAVAE
-236 SGTRSAINLSGIDAD
+236 SGSRCAINLSGIDAN

-263 DWHLSNVF
+263 DWHMSNAF
-271 DARIKV
+271 DARITV

-287 RGSFTLHIGTRSQSA
+287 RGSFTLHVGTRSQSA
-302 TIRILQT
+302 TVRILQS
-309 ESIDP
+309 ENIDP
-314 GQSGFVRIRFEHSL
+314 GQPGLVRIRFEHSL

-343 GSTVGGG
+343 GATVGGG

-366 DGSDEQILSGRGWLT
+366 DGSPEQILNNRGWLT
-381 VDEARQLTGHDI
+381 VDEARQLTGKDI
-393 APIVGNW
+393 APIVGKW
-400 VASAK
+400 VASAE
-405 TFRSTVTS
+405 TLRSTVTALEQQLTISVS
-413 LEEQLA
+413 LDTATLA
-419 ATQSINTSV
+419 AY
-428 LTAFEREVISSL
+428 ERDVIS
-440 EGVTVIDGLAV
+440 TIDGVHINNGIAV
-451 RSATD
+451 RGESD
-456 PLLSHPYVS
+456 PLLNHPYVS
-465 MFLQAGVTTPDA
+465 LFLQAGVTTPDA
-477 DTLDR
+477 DKLDR
-482 NIIRQLVHKKIL
+482 NIIRQLVQKKIL

-510 RPMLEQLWTQ
+510 RPALEQLWTQ

-554 KRQGDVRIAGSAW
+554 KRQGDLRVAGSAW

>member
-37 MTIDLGFAHCTTGN
+37 MTIDLGFAHCTTSN

-102 VLGISSGIVVLTKSD
+102 VLGISTGIVVLTKSD
-117 KVDVDVLEQRQ
+117 KVDADVLQRRQ

-134 LRTSSVTWHDT
+134 LTTSSVTWHDT
-145 LITSVIANTGISE
+145 VITSVVDNTGISE

-169 QVTQHQNTRP
+169 QVTNSNNTRP

-189 KGSGTVVTGTLEGGN
+189 KGSGTIVTGTLEGGN
-204 LEAASQLIVARTGT
+204 LEAASSLIVARTGT
-218 PVRIREIQTHGSV
+218 AVRIREIQTHGSV

-236 SGTRSAINLSGIDAD
+236 SGSRCAINLSGIDAD

-258 LVCEN
+258 LVREN
-263 DWHLSNVF
+263 DWHMSNVF

-287 RGSFTLHIGTRSQSA
+287 RGSFTLHVGTRSQSA
-302 TIRILQT
+302 TVRVLQT
-309 ESIDP
+309 DTIDP
-314 GQSGFVRIRFEHSL
+314 GQSGLVRIRFDNSL

-343 GSTVGGG
+343 GATVGGG

-366 DGSDEQILSGRGWLT
+366 DGSAEQILNNRGWLSI
-381 VDEARQLTGHDI
+381 DEARQLTGHDI
-393 APIVGNW
+393 APIVSTW
-400 VASAK
+400 VASAE
-405 TFRSTVTS
+405 TLRSTVAA
-413 LEEQLA
+413 LEQQLA
-419 ATQSINTSV
+419 TSQSIDTATLAAYERDV
-428 LTAFEREVISSL
+428 LST
-440 EGVTVIDGLAV
+440 IDGVHINNGIAI
-451 RSATD
+451 RGQSD
-456 PLLSHPYVS
+456 PLLSHSYVS
-465 MFLQAGVTTPDA
+465 LFLEAGVTTPDA
-477 DTLDR
+477 DKLDR
-482 NIIRQLVHKKIL
+482 NIIRQLVQKKIL

-501 FHAETLSSL
+501 FHAETLMSL
-510 RPMLEQLWTQ
+510 RPVLEQLWTE

-554 KRQGDVRIAGSAW
+554 KRQGDLRIAGSAW

>member
-37 MTIDLGFAHCTTGN
+37 MTIDLGFAHCTTSN
-51 GTVLSFVDVPGHAD
+51 GTVLSFIDVPGHAD

-102 VLGISSGIVVLTKSD
+102 VLGISTGIVVLTKSD
-117 KVDVDVLEQRQ
+117 KVDADVLQRRQ

-134 LRTSSVTWHDT
+134 LTTSSVTWHDT
-145 LITSVIANTGISE
+145 VITSVVDNTGISE

-169 QVTQHQNTRP
+169 QVTNSNNTRP

-204 LEAASQLIVARTGT
+204 LEAASSLIVARTGT
-218 PVRIREIQTHGSV
+218 AVRIREIQTHGSV

-236 SGTRSAINLSGIDAD
+236 SGSRCAINLSGIDAD

-258 LVCEN
+258 LVREN
-263 DWHLSNVF
+263 DWHMSNVF

-287 RGSFTLHIGTRSQSA
+287 RGSFTLHVGTRSQSA
-302 TIRILQT
+302 TVRVLQT
-309 ESIDP
+309 DTIDP
-314 GQSGFVRIRFEHSL
+314 GQSGLVRIRFDNSL

-343 GSTVGGG
+343 GATVGGG

-366 DGSDEQILSGRGWLT
+366 DGSAEQILNNRGWLSI
-381 VDEARQLTGHDI
+381 DEARQLTGHDI
-393 APIVGNW
+393 APIVSTW
-400 VASAK
+400 VASAE
-405 TFRSTVTS
+405 TLRSTVAA
-413 LEEQLA
+413 LEQQLA
-419 ATQSINTSV
+419 TSQSIDTATLAAYERDV
-428 LTAFEREVISSL
+428 LST
-440 EGVTVIDGLAV
+440 IDGVHINNGVAV
-451 RSATD
+451 RGESD
-456 PLLSHPYVS
+456 PLLNHPYV
-465 MFLQAGVTTPDA
+465 MQFLQAGVTTPDA
-477 DTLDR
+477 DKLDR
-482 NIIRQLVHKKIL
+482 NIIRQLVQKKIL

-501 FHAETLSSL
+501 FHAETLMSL
-510 RPMLEQLWTQ
+510 RPVLEQLWTE

-554 KRQGDVRIAGSAW
+554 KRQGDLRIAGSAW

>member
-37 MTIDLGFAHCTTGN
+37 MTIDLGFAHCTTSN

-117 KVDVDVLEQRQ
+117 RVDVEVLQQRQ

-134 LRTSSVTWHDT
+134 LSTSSVTWHDT
-145 LITSVIANTGISE
+145 VITSVVDNTGISE

-169 QVTQHQNTRP
+169 QVTNSNNTRP

-189 KGSGTVVTGTLEGGN
+189 KGSGTVVTGTLEGGD
-204 LEAASQLIVARTGT
+204 LETTSSLIVARTGT
-218 PVRIREIQTHGSV
+218 AARIREIQTHGSV
-231 VAVAQ
+231 VAVAR
-236 SGTRSAINLSGIDAD
+236 SGSRCAVNLSGIDAD

-258 LVCEN
+258 LVREN
-263 DWHLSNVF
+263 DWHMSSAF
-271 DARIKV
+271 DARINV

-287 RGSFTLHIGTRSQSA
+287 RGSFTLHVGTRSQSA
-302 TIRILQT
+302 TVRILQT
-309 ESIDP
+309 DTIDP
-314 GQSGFVRIRFEHSL
+314 GQSGLVRIRFDYSL

-343 GSTVGGG
+343 GATVGGG

-366 DGSDEQILSGRGWLT
+366 DGSAEQILNNRGWLSI
-381 VDEARQLTGHDI
+381 DEARQLTGHDI
-393 APIVGNW
+393 APIVGAW
-400 VASAK
+400 VASAE
-405 TFRSTVTS
+405 TLRSTVAA
-413 LEEQLA
+413 LEQQLA
-419 ATQSINTSV
+419 TSQSIDTATLAAYERDV
-428 LTAFEREVISSL
+428 LSTIA
-440 EGVTVIDGLAV
+440 GVHINNGIAV
-451 RSATD
+451 RGESD

-465 MFLQAGVTTPDA
+465 LFLEAGVTTPDA
-477 DTLDR
+477 DKLDR
-482 NIIRQLVHKKIL
+482 NIIRQLVQKKIL

-510 RPMLEQLWTQ
+510 RPTLEQLWTQ

-534 SITRKHALPL
+534 GITRKHALPL

>member
-37 MTIDLGFAHCTTGN
+37 MTIDLGFAHCTTSN

-117 KVDVDVLEQRQ
+117 KVDAEVLQQRQ

-145 LITSVIANTGISE
+145 VITSVVDNTGISE

-169 QVTQHQNTRP
+169 QVTNSNKARP

-204 LEAASQLIVARTGT
+204 LETASSLIVARTGT
-218 PVRIREIQTHGSV
+218 AVRIREIQTHGSV

-236 SGTRSAINLSGIDAD
+236 SGSRCAINLSGIDAN

-258 LVCEN
+258 LVREN
-263 DWHLSNVF
+263 DWYMSNAF

-287 RGSFTLHIGTRSQSA
+287 RGSFTLHVGTRSQSA
-302 TIRILQT
+302 TVRILQT
-309 ESIDP
+309 DSIDP
-314 GQSGFVRIRFEHSL
+314 GQSSLVRIRFDNSL

-343 GSTVGGG
+343 GATVGGG

-366 DGSDEQILSGRGWLT
+366 DGSAQQILSNRGWLT
-381 VDEARQLTGHDI
+381 VDEAHQLTGLDI
-393 APIVGNW
+393 APIVGTW
-400 VASAK
+400 VASAE
-405 TFRSTVTS
+405 TLRSTVAALEQQLATSQSIDTS
-413 LEEQLA
+413 LLA
-419 ATQSINTSV
+419 AYDRDV
-428 LTAFEREVISSL
+428 LST
-440 EGVTVIDGLAV
+440 IDGVHINNGIAV
-451 RSATD
+451 RGKSD
-456 PLLSHPYVS
+456 PLLSHPYIS
-465 MFLQAGVTTPDA
+465 LFLEAGVTTPDA
-477 DTLDR
+477 DKLDR
-482 NIIRQLVHKKIL
+482 NIIRQLVQKKIL

-501 FHAETLSSL
+501 FHAETLASL
-510 RPMLEQLWTQ
+510 RPTLEQLWAQ
-520 HPEGFTMANLRDAL
+520 HPAGFTMANLRDAL

-554 KRQGDVRIAGSAW
+554 KRQGDLRIAGSAW